1 MKARTLLLL
10 ALPILLA
17 AAPGT
22 ATPPELVAT
31 YDRLAD
37 AILACDRAE
46 EDLVRSILSMTYRH
60 GEGAVAKAKAKLQG
74 RQDAREEI
82 EQIATLVSQL
92 ANEGDASVAAIRKRL
107 VEGGHH
113 HNAAGEHQGI
123 FDEGFVIVTKTAKK
137 TFLDSASR
145 LGKMAQ
151 APDAA
156 ALEAEWGKVAAE
168 YKALTAGAGR

>member
-1 MKARTLLLL
+1 MRARALLLV
-10 ALPILLA
+10 ALPVLLA

-46 EDLVRSILSMTYRH
+46 EDLVRSILAMTYRH
-60 GEGAVAKAKAKLQG
+60 GEAAVAKAKVKLQA
-74 RQDAREEI
+74 RQDAKAEVEEV
-82 EQIATLVSQL
+82 ATLASQL
-92 ANEGDASVAAIRKRL
+92 GNEGDASVAAIRKRL

-113 HNAAGEHQGI
+113 HNAAGESQGI
-123 FDEGFVIVTKTAKK
+123 FDEGFVIVTKAAKK
-137 TFLDSASR
+137 AFLDSASR
-145 LGKMAQ
+145 LGKLAQ

-156 ALEAEWGKVAAE
+156 ALEAEWGKVVAE
-168 YKALTAGAGR
+168 YKTLLAGAGR